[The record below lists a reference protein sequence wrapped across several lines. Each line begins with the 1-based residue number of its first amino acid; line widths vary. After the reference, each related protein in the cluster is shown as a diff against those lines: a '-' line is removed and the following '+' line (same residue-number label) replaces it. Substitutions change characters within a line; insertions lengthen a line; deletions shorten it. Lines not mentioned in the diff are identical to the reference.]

1 MITLENYYR
10 KTPKFWKRIG
20 DTALF
25 GIPLITAAVASIPMD
40 EGIKLWIIGIGDLI
54 LALIKIITKF
64 IGDEA
69 TEPVQK

>member
-1 MITLENYYR
+1 MITLENYYK

-25 GIPLITAAVASIPMD
+25 GIPLITAAIIPMPI
-40 EGIKLWIIGIGDLI
+40 EETTKLWIIGVCDLF

-64 IGDEA
+64 IGDEI
-69 TEPVQK
+69 TDTTV